1 MAKKVIA
8 EGINGLL
15 NVPPQPVQQ
24 QPEQGTNTEKKKIT
38 SLYVSERVL
47 EYMKHI
53 AYYDR
58 KTVSAV
64 AEEAILEYIKN
75 WQPAPNPKP
84 KKF

>member
-24 QPEQGTNTEKKKIT
+24 QPEQETTNEKKKIV
-38 SLYVSERVL
+38 SLYLNEKVAEHL
-47 EYMKHI
+47 KHI

-58 KTVSAV
+58 KPVSIV
-64 AEEAILEYIKN
+64 AEEAIIEYIKN